1 MPKSRFSSLRAFA
14 AVLALVPAFALA
26 AGKVQLQDAPIDLQD
41 RASLQR
47 GAGLYMNYC
56 AACHSLQFMRYS
68 RLGEDLGLTPE
79 QVEQFIIKGD
89 AKIGD
94 LMKTGLNKGDA
105 QAWFGKAPPD
115 LSTTARGKIQQE
127 DWIYTFLKSFYVDET
142 RPMGWNNTVLKGAS
156 MPNVLWDLQGIQRAV
171 FEPKPENGECAIAEK
186 DGQCISAFVV
196 QEHERGRMTQA
207 EYERAILDITAFL
220 TYVGEPARLKRESLG
235 VWVILFLSV
244 FTLLAWLMK
253 KEYWKDVH

>member
-1 MPKSRFSSLRAFA
+1 MPKSRIHAFLA
-14 AVLALVPAFALA
+14 AALLALAPPFAGA
-26 AGKVQLQDAPIDLQD
+26 AGKVALQDAQIDLQD

-56 AACHSLQFMRYS
+56 ASCHSLQFMRYS
-68 RLGEDLGLTPE
+68 RLAEDLELTPE

-94 LMKTGLNKGDA
+94 LMKTGLAKGDG

-115 LSTTARGKIQQE
+115 LSTTARGKIGQE

-142 RPMGWNNTVLKGAS
+142 RPMGWNNTVLAGSS
-156 MPNVLWDLQGIQRAV
+156 MPNVLWELQGIQRKT
-171 FEPKPENGECAIAEK
+171 E
-186 DGQCISAFVV
+186 DGFVV
-196 QEHERGRMTQA
+196 QEHERGRLSET

-220 TYVGEPARLKRESLG
+220 TYVGEPARLQRESLG
-235 VWVILFLSV
+235 VWVILFLSF
-244 FTLLAWLMK
+244 FTLLAWLLK